1 MHSHVTLLSEQ
12 FFMLDHVCVSLV
24 KDRTLESG
32 STSPDFRSGPV
43 EVPWNKNVGLESL
56 CPALVHV

>member
-1 MHSHVTLLSEQ
+1 
-12 FFMLDHVCVSLV
+12 MLDHVCVSLV

-56 CPALVHV
+56 CPALVRV